1 MKIKN
6 KEYRIKE
13 KVYKDGHKVYT
24 AQVATNFYFFKIWND
39 FVSSVSDYGYG
50 CIRWICCGNTY
61 EDCKQHLLES
71 LESQEK
77 AKNKITI
84 ESINY
89 MYD

>member
-39 FVSSVSDYGYG
+39 FISSVSDYGYG
-50 CIRWICCGNTY
+50 CIRWICCGHTY
-61 EDCKQHLLES
+61 EECFISSLL
-71 LESQEK
+71 LYLFLLYL
-77 AKNKITI
+77 NKI
-84 ESINY
+84 
-89 MYD
+89 